1 MKKRCDSGFTLLE
14 LLIAFAISAI
24 IVAILL
30 SAFRVGQR
38 SVDKG
43 YEREEKSQRMRILTD
58 RLTWLLRGAY
68 PHIDRT
74 PDGNVLYFS
83 GTSESVGFV
92 TTSVDPY
99 ADTLQDSAGLKW
111 ITIFA
116 DYEGLKMQED
126 IYFADVFEEE
136 PRDEYIFDPTVT
148 SIGFEYLDPGE
159 EGTEAEWVDSWDP
172 EEQEYLPSAVKIYL
186 TFEHNEEDVE
196 MPPIIVAL
204 KTGQVLGERQ
214 KPPASP

>member
-1 MKKRCDSGFTLLE
+1 MAKRSEGGFTILE
-14 LLIAFAISAI
+14 LLIAITIATA

-30 SAFRVGQR
+30 SAFTVGR
-38 SVDKG
+38 KSVNKG
-43 YEREEKSQRMRILTD
+43 FAHEEKSQRMRILTD

-68 PHIDRT
+68 PHIART
-74 PDGNVLYFS
+74 PEGNVLYFS
-83 GTSESVGFV
+83 GTGDSVGFV

-111 ITIFA
+111 VTIFA
-116 DYEGLKMQED
+116 DSEGLKMQED
-126 IYFADVFEEE
+126 IYFADVFEDE
-136 PRDEYIFDPTVT
+136 PRDEYLFDPTVT
-148 SIGFEYLDPGE
+148 SIEFEYLDPGE
-159 EGTEAEWVDSWDP
+159 EGTEAEWVESWDP

-186 TFEHNEEDVE
+186 TFEHKEEEVE
-196 MPPIIVAL
+196 MPPIVVAL